1 MANAKKGGAV
11 TEYITPTHEG
21 EDNTADLEECTPSMD
36 HYIPGLDDADPDK
49 PKPTQSGPGLITLVW
64 PTHGIIIDITEFGV
78 GSFAT
83 LTVWE
88 DISDNG
94 KPTLIA
100 QDRIDLLSPSQKQAF
115 IRQLY
120 AVRPKPK
127 DEDGAYYAPWERLLR
142 FVVFYTTAKI
152 KQGEPVREIYTTV
165 DVDPPEMLLG
175 VADVWG
181 QRKEG
186 PPVKVTGGLLYK
198 GHQTILFGPKGVK
211 KSTLAYTLAVCLAL
225 PWRDNPLGLTV
236 PKRSMKVLVLDWETN
251 QDTFSYYINCLRRG
265 MDLPLCSIFYRH
277 CSLPLAHDVDTIQQ
291 YLDDTGA
298 EIAIIDS
305 LSAAAGGEHGELK
318 GSAAALAY
326 NAGLRRLKC
335 SNRADQD
342 TPPWALTTLAIG
354 QTSKGA
360 ADGDDGKTVYGST
373 LFSYYARTIIEID
386 SRDGAELGGQVH
398 HVGLLGRECN
408 LGPRIGKVGIRVEYA
423 DDKAITL
430 EREPYDTAQFMDKL
444 NTQELIPMVL
454 KEGAAN
460 TADLVERTGKSRAA
474 IDMALKR
481 LRAGGRVIDT
491 GGKKWGLPVV

>member
-1 MANAKKGGAV
+1 M
-11 TEYITPTHEG
+11 TELITPSPEG
-21 EDNTADLEECTPSMD
+21 EDNAADLEEYTPSLD
-36 HYIPGLDDADPDK
+36 HDIPGLGYTDPDK
-49 PKPTQSGPGLITLVW
+49 PKVTQSSPGLITLVW
-64 PTHGIIIDITEFGV
+64 PDHRIIIDVTEFGI

-88 DISDNG
+88 DISDDG

-100 QDRIDLLSPSQKQAF
+100 QDRIDLLTPSQKQAF
-115 IRQLY
+115 TRQLY
-120 AVRPKPK
+120 AVRPKPQN
-127 DEDGAYYAPWERLLR
+127 DDGAYYVPWERLLR
-142 FVVFYTTAKI
+142 FVAFYTTAKI
-152 KQGEPVREIYTTV
+152 KQGEPVWEIYT
-165 DVDPPEMLLG
+165 DVKVAPPEILLG

-181 QRKEG
+181 QREEG
-186 PPVKVTGGLLYK
+186 RPVKVTGGILYQ
-198 GHQTILFGPKGVK
+198 GHQTILYGPKGVK

-225 PWRDNPLGLTV
+225 PWRDNPLGLTL
-236 PKRSMKVLVLDWETN
+236 PDRSMKVLVLDWETN
-251 QDTFSYYINCLRRG
+251 KDTFSYYIDSLCRG
-265 MDLPLCSIFYRH
+265 MGLPLCSIFYRH
-277 CSLPLAHDVDTIQQ
+277 CALPLAHDVDTIQR

-335 SNRADQD
+335 CHKADPD
-342 TPPWALTTLAIG
+342 APPWALTTLAIG

-360 ADGDDGKTVYGST
+360 GDGDDGKTVYGST

-386 SRDGAELGGQVH
+386 SRDGVTETGGQTH
-398 HVGLLGRECN
+398 HVGLIGRECN
-408 LGPRIGKVGIRVEYA
+408 LGPRIGKVGICVEYT
-423 DDKAITL
+423 DDRAIKL

-444 NTQELIPMVL
+444 NTQELIPLML
-454 KEGAAN
+454 KEGAM
-460 TADLVERTGKSRAA
+460 TTVDLVERTGKSRAA